1 MGNIME
7 LEITDL
13 LISPQT
19 GNSLELSGDG
29 RALVAANSGE
39 RFPIVDGMPDFM
51 AGEALSQLDKEAIN
65 WFDLMG
71 VAFSYDWR
79 LKWMFWRK
87 GISEKEMRLDCLN
100 RLEIMEGGRVL
111 ETSVGTGTNLQ
122 YFPTSTQFFGLDIS
136 WKMLRYCQRKIKRWG
151 REATL
156 FRANASERL
165 PFIDHAFDV
174 VFHMAGIQ
182 YFDDPAGA
190 VREMI
195 RVAKPGT
202 RIVVADQPSTTAQT
216 LSRVAGSRGSYNNLD
231 EAIADLP
238 AMLPPG
244 MTEIEAALI
253 SQGELYCLS
262 FRTPV

>member
-1 MGNIME
+1 ME
-7 LEITDL
+7 SEIIDL
-13 LISPQT
+13 LISPKT
-19 GNSLELSGDG
+19 GNSLALSGNG
-29 RALVAANSGE
+29 RELVAAGSAE
-39 RFPIVDGMPDFM
+39 RFPLVDGIPDFI
-51 AGEALSQLDKEAIN
+51 ADGALSKLDKEAVN
-65 WFDLMG
+65 WFDLAG

-87 GISEKEMRLDCLN
+87 GTSDAAMRLDCLN
-100 RLEIMEGGRVL
+100 RLEVTEGCRIL
-111 ETSVGTGTNLQ
+111 ETSVGTGTNFQ
-122 YFPTSTQFFGLDIS
+122 FFPTSAQCFGLDIS
-136 WKMLRYCQRKIKRWG
+136 WKMLRYCRRKLKKWD
-151 REATL
+151 REAVL
-156 FRANASERL
+156 MRANASERL

-182 YFDDPAGA
+182 YFDDPVGA

-202 RIVVADQPSTTAQT
+202 RIVVADQPHTAAQT
-216 LSRVAGSRGSYNNLD
+216 LSRVAGARGSYQNLD

-244 MTEIEAALI
+244 MAEIEAALI
-253 SQGELYCLS
+253 SQGELYCLG